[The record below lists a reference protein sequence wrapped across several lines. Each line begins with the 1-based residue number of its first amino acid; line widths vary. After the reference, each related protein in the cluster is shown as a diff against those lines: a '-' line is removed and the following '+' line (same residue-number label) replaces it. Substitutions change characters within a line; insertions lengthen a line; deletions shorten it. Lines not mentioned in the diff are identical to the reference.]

1 MNRISREAI
10 DNILS
15 RRSLR
20 RFDPSVKVDN
30 ASLKTILE
38 CACAA
43 PSANNYH
50 PWHFV
55 VVDSRETLDSMAD
68 LHPYGKMLKTAALA
82 IVVCSE
88 TEREGKGLS

>member
-1 MNRISREAI
+1 MTQINREAI

-15 RRSLR
+15 RRSIR
-20 RFDPSVKVDN
+20 RFDPSKHVDDALVKV
-30 ASLKTILE
+30 ILE

-55 VVDSRETLDSMAD
+55 VIDKREILDSIAD
-68 LHPYGKMLKTAALA
+68 LHPYEK
-82 IVVCSE
+82 C
-88 TEREGKGLS
+88 